1 MVQHGHVT
9 LSVVRQ
15 CDLLGVS
22 RSGQYYT
29 AKGEP
34 VMNQILMREIDLAF
48 TEWSFLGVRQMRS
61 YLRLLGYTADVLP
74 PRP

>member
-22 RSGQYYT
+22 RSGLYCT

-34 VMNQILMREIDLAF
+34 AMNQILMREIDLAF
-48 TEWSFLGVRQMRS
+48 TEWPILGVRQMRS
-61 YLRLLGYTADVLP
+61 YLRLLG
-74 PRP
+74 